1 MTTLEAALDAV
12 AYQLNLDPVALLTY
26 AAEDTL
32 PGYYDPTG
40 DKWSVPFAADGKFLY
55 ALIRALKPRS
65 VLEIGTAQG
74 GSARHILEALAKNDS
89 EAMAVSKKMGYV
101 GILTCVDINTDAK
114 LDGIPSGLLY
124 YASNIMHMN
133 SDTYIQDTTE
143 KFDFIHEDGAHSIH
157 NVQYVYNNLPKLMP
171 RGGVILSHDVALGVG
186 DDIRLGMRKAGFEN
200 VPEYLYDGSP
210 CGFTVLKY
218 EGNKGK

>member
-1 MTTLEAALDAV
+1 MTTLEYTLHNVARQLGLDTV
-12 AYQLNLDPVALLTY
+12 DILKY
-26 AAEDTL
+26 ANEDTL

-55 ALIRALKPRS
+55 ALIRALKPRH

-74 GSARHILEALAKNDS
+74 GSARHILEALNRNEWGDYGL
-89 EAMAVSKKMGYV
+89 V
-101 GILTCVDINTDAK
+101 CVDINDDSK
-114 LDGIPSGLLY
+114 LDGIPDPLRTHARLY
-124 YASNIMHMN
+124 HEN
-133 SDTYIQDTTE
+133 SDTWIQREMADQYRYE
-143 KFDFIHEDGAHSIH
+143 FDFIHEDGAHSIH